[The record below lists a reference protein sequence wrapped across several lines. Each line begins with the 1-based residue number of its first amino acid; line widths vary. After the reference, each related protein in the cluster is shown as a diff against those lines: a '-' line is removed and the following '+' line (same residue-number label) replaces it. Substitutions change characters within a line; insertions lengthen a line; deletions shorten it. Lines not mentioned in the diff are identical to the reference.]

1 MLGIGGQGHF
11 QTFQDFKGLVEGL
24 GAERERWATDGGA
37 VDRLCANL
45 LHAADLSNP
54 CRPWPLAEVWATAV
68 LEELF
73 LQGDAEARLGLPPS
87 PLCSRGTTLKPASQ
101 AWPRPPN

>member
-1 MLGIGGQGHF
+1 M
-11 QTFQDFKGLVEGL
+11 EGL

-54 CRPWPLAEVWATAV
+54 CRPWPLAEAWATAV

-73 LQGDAEARLGLPPS
+73 RQGDAEARLGLPLS